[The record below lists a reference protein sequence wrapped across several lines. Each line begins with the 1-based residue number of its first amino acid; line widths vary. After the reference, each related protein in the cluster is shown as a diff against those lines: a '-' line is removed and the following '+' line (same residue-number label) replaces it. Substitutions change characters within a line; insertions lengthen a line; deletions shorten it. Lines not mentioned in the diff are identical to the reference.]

1 MKKHVINNLS
11 ELRSYAASLAA
22 RLGPRQILCLDG
34 PMGAGKTQLTRF
46 LLEELG
52 SAEATSPSFAI
63 HNEYTTSRGRVDHID
78 LFRLENE
85 DELESTGFWDLF
97 ASSTGLIIIEWAE
110 RLPEAGLPVSWKKT
124 TLRLCIEPSGTRVIE
139 ES

>member
-1 MKKHVINNLS
+1 MNRIDTLES
-11 ELRSYAASLAA
+11 LRLFAKRLAG
-22 RLGPRQILCLDG
+22 RLAKRQVLLLDG

-52 SAEATSPSFAI
+52 SEETVSPTFAI
-63 HNEYTTSRGRVDHID
+63 HNEYATSRGRVDHVD

-97 ASSTGLIIIEWAE
+97 AQSEGLVIIEWAE
-110 RLPEAGLPVSWKKT
+110 RLPKDSLPRSWARMH
-124 TLRLCIEPSGTRVIE
+124 LRLKVEPDGARVIE
-139 ES
+139 ELN